1 MNAYIV
7 FFSWEGDNNVN
18 YDSIWLDELAAR
30 NRRDEINELGAFIN
44 NVDYEPVKLGEA
56 GYSDA
61 ELLEEE

>member
-7 FFSWEGDNNVN
+7 FFSWQGDNNVN
-18 YDSIWLDELAAR
+18 YDSIWTDELDAR

-44 NVDYEPVKLGEA
+44 NVDYEPVKLNEA
-56 GYSDA
+56 GYCNE